1 MNKKIIILI
10 GLILI
15 LVGASLLSWERAE
28 QQKGN
33 QLIQKQQEH
42 FQLSLQ
48 KLDQIVSDQSDIK
61 STKGI
66 ITDQKLESQIEKFK
80 SDKEMRELCKTVSI
94 LTIVAGSV
102 IICGLFLLKTYV
114 ILINRYPAL
123 GEFTSKM
130 LGRSDK
136 NDNESLPDPSVLA
149 LLNEPENDIKPAEE
163 EFHRT
168 RKHSKVL
175 SNSGW
180 QNLRSGSAT
189 EVEML
194 LSHKQSD
201 QNSVSDSPGPS
212 DKVEDSNKTTESP
225 LEQECEK
232 AEAVTCKKPE
242 TDIFEPAEPVNKTL
256 DELSQHVA
264 AIREY
269 ASSQQDRVEKLQDG
283 YDWNI
288 LRTFCLRIIRSI
300 DNIEYRIESLSEQN
314 IDTSSLE
321 EIRDELIF
329 SLESSGVE
337 PFEPEPYSEYRGQEK
352 NAEAVKDKER
362 SNDPDL
368 KGKIARVLRRGYRYV
383 IADDNYKIVRAAQV
397 KLFG

>member
-1 MNKKIIILI
+1 
-10 GLILI
+10 
-15 LVGASLLSWERAE
+15 
-28 QQKGN
+28 
-33 QLIQKQQEH
+33 
-42 FQLSLQ
+42 
-48 KLDQIVSDQSDIK
+48 
-61 STKGI
+61 
-66 ITDQKLESQIEKFK
+66 
-80 SDKEMRELCKTVSI
+80 
-94 LTIVAGSV
+94 
-102 IICGLFLLKTYV
+102 LFLLKIYV

-123 GEFTSKM
+123 GDFTSKM
-130 LGRSDK
+130 LGRNDKSD
-136 NDNESLPDPSVLA
+136 NVSLSDPSVLA
-149 LLNEPENDIKPAEE
+149 LINEPENDIEPAEE
-163 EFHRT
+163 EFRRT

-175 SNSGW
+175 SSSGW

-194 LSHKQSD
+194 LSQKQSEE
-201 QNSVSDSPGPS
+201 SVVSDSSGS
-212 DKVEDSNKTTESP
+212 IDNVEDSNETTESP

-232 AEAVTCKKPE
+232 AKAVNCKKSE
-242 TDIFEPAEPVNKTL
+242 TKQFALQTQSSILESAEPVNQTL

-337 PFEPEPYSEYRGQEK
+337 PFEPEAYSEYRGQEK
-352 NAEAVKDKER
+352 TAEAVKDKEQ
-362 SNDPDL
+362 SDNPDL
-368 KGKIARVLRRGYRYV
+368 KGKIARVIRRGYRYV
-383 IADDNYKIVRAAQV
+383 IADDKYKIVRAAQV